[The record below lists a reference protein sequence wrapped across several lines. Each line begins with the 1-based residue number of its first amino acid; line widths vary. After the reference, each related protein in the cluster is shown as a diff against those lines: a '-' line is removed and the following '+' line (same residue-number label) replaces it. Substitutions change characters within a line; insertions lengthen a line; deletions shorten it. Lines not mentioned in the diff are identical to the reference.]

1 MAIKVILDEF
11 QKAEVPQVPGTSLAG
26 REVEARIESLLIRIN
41 RCFVEEIFPGIF
53 EMENDLNQMGYW
65 NQINIGRSAA
75 PDTGKPNIKDLTFF
89 FYPEKVEDVSGYQR
103 VQEVAYKAAISAT
116 GDLRNI
122 RFSHSLPRKIP
133 PTVEQEERIVPVEK
147 VDAQAVDLFLEKF
160 ILGALEIYRSDRS
173 LR

>member
-1 MAIKVILDEF
+1 MAIKEILDEF
-11 QKAEVPQVPGTSLAG
+11 QKTEIPQRSEVAAAD

-53 EMENDLNQMGYW
+53 EMENDLNQMGFW
-65 NQINIGRSAA
+65 NQISIGRSAA
-75 PDTGKPNIKDLTFF
+75 PDSGKPNIKDLTFF
-89 FYPEKVEDVSGYQR
+89 FYPEKIEDVPGYQR
-103 VQEVAYKAAISAT
+103 VQEVAYKASISAT

-122 RFSHSLPRKIP
+122 RFSHALPRKIP
-133 PTVEQEERIVPVEK
+133 PTVEQEERIVPVDK
-147 VDAQAVDLFLEKF
+147 VNARTVDLFLEKF